1 MKLKQ
6 GGSALIVVLIFLV
19 AIMIIGTIAIRK
31 GLINLNIA
39 TNSQVQQLILQNSD
53 ASFFSSRIQ
62 PT

>member
-53 ASFFSSRIQ
+53 ASFFK
-62 PT
+62 

>member
-19 AIMIIGTIAIRK
+19 AIMVIGTIAIRK

-53 ASFFSSRIQ
+53 ASFFK
-62 PT
+62 

>member
-39 TNSQVQQLILQNSD
+39 TNSQVQQ
-53 ASFFSSRIQ
+53 
-62 PT
+62 

>member
-6 GGSALIVVLIFLV
+6 SGSALIVVLIFLV

-53 ASFFSSRIQ
+53 ASFFR
-62 PT
+62 